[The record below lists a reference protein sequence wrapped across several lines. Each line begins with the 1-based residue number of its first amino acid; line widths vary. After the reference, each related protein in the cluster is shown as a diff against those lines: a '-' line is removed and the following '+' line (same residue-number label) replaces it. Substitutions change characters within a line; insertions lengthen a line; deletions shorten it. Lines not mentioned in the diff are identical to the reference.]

1 MVENVTVLKAMQVV
15 VGGGFGHKSVV
26 VRTNVARLVDKVVT
40 QLGAE
45 RVMGSSKEFQA
56 SFSCTYPLCIFFCTF
71 CTMIMGCV
79 GTVSK
84 WQKYHNNKKCIRLI
98 DKHFPTLRRS

>member
-1 MVENVTVLKAMQVV
+1 MSQLHSSNKAQHALFAFRESCNEALDVMVENVTVLKAMQVV

-56 SFSCTYPLCIFFCTF
+56 SLHFRYPSYFSTL
-71 CTMIMGCV
+71 IMGYWAHC
-79 GTVSK
+79 
-84 WQKYHNNKKCIRLI
+84 
-98 DKHFPTLRRS
+98 

>member
-56 SFSCTYPLCIFFCTF
+56 SLHIRYPSYFSTL
-71 CTMIMGCV
+71 IMGYWAHC
-79 GTVSK
+79 
-84 WQKYHNNKKCIRLI
+84 
-98 DKHFPTLRRS
+98 

>member
-1 MVENVTVLKAMQVV
+1 MVENVTVLRAAQVV

-26 VRTNVARLVDKVVT
+26 VRTTVARLLDKIVT

-56 SFSCTYPLCIFFCTF
+56 GLQSKIFFLVF
-71 CTMIMGCV
+71 LLLFD
-79 GTVSK
+79 
-84 WQKYHNNKKCIRLI
+84 YRLI
-98 DKHFPTLRRS
+98 

>member
-1 MVENVTVLKAMQVV
+1 MIKCFPVRESCNEALDVMVENVTVLRAAQVV

-26 VRTNVARLVDKVVT
+26 VRTTVARLLDKIVT

-56 SFSCTYPLCIFFCTF
+56 SQHSYLIQGHRLDAAALH
-71 CTMIMGCV
+71 MQEW
-79 GTVSK
+79 K
-84 WQKYHNNKKCIRLI
+84 NNMSV
-98 DKHFPTLRRS
+98 P

>member
-1 MVENVTVLKAMQVV
+1 MVENVTVLRAMQVV
-15 VGGGFGHKSVV
+15 VTGGFGHKSVV

-56 SFSCTYPLCIFFCTF
+56 SLRGDTSSCSLGSVDIKIEVAF
-71 CTMIMGCV
+71 
-79 GTVSK
+79 
-84 WQKYHNNKKCIRLI
+84 
-98 DKHFPTLRRS
+98 